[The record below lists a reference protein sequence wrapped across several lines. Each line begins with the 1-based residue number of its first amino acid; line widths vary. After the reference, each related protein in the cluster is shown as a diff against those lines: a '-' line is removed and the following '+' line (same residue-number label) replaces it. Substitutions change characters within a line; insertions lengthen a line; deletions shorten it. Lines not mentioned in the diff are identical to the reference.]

1 MSGAVYDW
9 ANVAESE
16 PLPGFLGKVLHSD
29 TMSFALWRIRAG
41 SVLPEHSHVHEQVV
55 HMIEGDFELVVDGEA
70 KRLGPGMV
78 AVIPSHA
85 RHSARALTDCR
96 ILDAFQ
102 PVREDYRNGLNAA
115 VIGGGR
121 R

>member
-1 MSGAVYDW
+1 MSGAVHDW
-9 ANVAESE
+9 AKIAESE
-16 PLPGFLGKVLHSD
+16 PLPGFVGKILHSD
-29 TMSFALWRIRAG
+29 SMSFALWTIRAG

-55 HMIEGDFELVVDGEA
+55 HMIEGDFEIVIDGEA
-70 KRLGPGMV
+70 RRLGPGMV
-78 AVIPSHA
+78 AVIPSNA

-121 R
+121 G